1 MLGWMPWVLKVVT
14 MRSLSQGKSYL
25 IAPSVPLPSQ
35 QGLISKCTCQH
46 THSTGKAFHLR
57 SVRLSI
63 TIMDAQKHA
72 SWHCHPATNLLQF
85 GKKVTFFFERLFL
98 VVARTWLECRS
109 VCFFWAKN
117 PNFCHTIPIL
127 VNGLFIALRE
137 TFHFPPWEVYYC
149 V

>member
-46 THSTGKAFHLR
+46 TQSTGKAFHLR

-63 TIMDAQKHA
+63 TIMDAQKHS

-85 GKKVTFFFERLFL
+85 GKRLFSL
-98 VVARTWLECRS
+98 NNFFRSWPEHGHGQYGS
-109 VCFFWAKN
+109 VCFFFGPKSRFLAQKSDFYHTT
-117 PNFCHTIPIL
+117 PNLI
-127 VNGLFIALRE
+127 NGQFVAFL
-137 TFHFPPWEVYYC
+137 
-149 V
+149 